1 MSADKNLTG
10 EQVQQ
15 IMDMLLY
22 KALEPLIL
30 FTNVFDAQIEY
41 LLVLIATNRKR
52 KLSSLDREVVV
63 EKLAAYLSVAD
74 RKQKF
79 AFIRGARLERFFIHR
94 FIKHFV
100 EANYD
105 YVKLYKDFL
114 TNPTRE
120 KQVELDTSAAKVAKC
135 GRSELYKT
143 LLIADAYL
151 EEFYKYRNIV
161 IGQYIKNSNKVAKA
175 HVTQSHCNSS
185 YKDLVQ
191 SIIKSIIVAL
201 DKYDSDKGALSSYI
215 ATWAKNATT
224 TTKEHEYGI
233 AYTVPQ
239 TQRRKLYDGT
249 STDVNFGV
257 SLDALK
263 NEDDEEGSMALHAVL
278 APANALDHDLEQEQ
292 NVAIVQKLAKKVD
305 PLGIAR
311 LSLDIGEYFDRFER
325 SLMFEHMREEG
336 LA

>member
-1 MSADKNLTG
+1 MSADKNMTG

-30 FTNVFDAQIEY
+30 FTGVFDAQIEY

-52 KLSSLDREVVV
+52 KLSSLEREVVV
-63 EKLAAYLSVAD
+63 EKLAAYLSVTD
-74 RKQKF
+74 RRQKF
-79 AFIRGARLERFFIHR
+79 EFVRSARLERFFIHR

-100 EANYD
+100 EANFD
-105 YVKLYKDFL
+105 YTKQYKDFL

-120 KQVELDTSAAKVAKC
+120 KQVALDTIAGHVGRC
-135 GRSELYKT
+135 GRKELYKT
-143 LLIADAYL
+143 LILADAYL
-151 EEFYKYRNIV
+151 EEFYKYRNMV
-161 IGQYIKNSNKVAKA
+161 IGQYVKNSNKLAKA
-175 HVTQSHCNSS
+175 HVTQSHNNSS
-185 YKDLVQ
+185 YRDLVQ
-191 SIIKSIIVAL
+191 SIIKSIITAL
-201 DKYDSDKGALSSYI
+201 DKYDSAKGALSSYI

-239 TQRRKLYDGT
+239 TQRRKLFDGT
-249 STDVNFGV
+249 STEVNYGV
-257 SLDALK
+257 SLDALH
-263 NEDDEEGSMALHAVL
+263 NEDDEDGSMALHAVL
-278 APANALDHDLEQEQ
+278 APANALDHDLEQEES
-292 NVAIVQKLAKKVD
+292 VRIVQKLAKKVD

-311 LSLDIGEYFDRFER
+311 LSMDIGEFFNHAER
-325 SLMFEHMREEG
+325 SIMFDQMREEG